1 MKKKKIKIYALST
14 CIWCKKTLEYFK
26 QKGIPFEHIFVDEV
40 DEDEYAAVLKELE
53 SLNPAGTF
61 PTVCI
66 DDKVIVGY
74 KVDQFDSCL
83 AK

>member
-1 MKKKKIKIYALST
+1 MQKKKIKIYALST

-26 QKGIPFEHIFVDEV
+26 QKGIPFEHILVDEV
-40 DEDEYAAVLKELE
+40 DEDESAAVLKELE

-74 KVDQFDSCL
+74 KVDQFESCL